1 MEPQRHPHAIH
12 GAGREGLNE
21 QPLLTSTLQQT
32 LLLLLVLV
40 LMMMMTVLLLCPS
53 SVSKAKE

>member
-40 LMMMMTVLLLCPS
+40 LMMMMTVLLLCP
-53 SVSKAKE
+53 